1 MDCDFLLNSNAV
13 FSRKPSQP
21 KFCSLL
27 SQPFNC
33 NTQSEVCS
41 LWERKRLGAPPIPQN
56 RLCALSSPAPP
67 LPLPRGGS
75 PLRAAPAAAP
85 RQASTDPG
93 PGRGPLLSPP
103 PGAALRPPSAEPDVT
118 VTGGRRGRC
127 APLAVQSPSGQV
139 ELGPANGAWKVR
151 KDPALSP
158 DPLPRRGPQ
167 RIHRPGAFSRFFSAC
182 CKEIAGSGKEIECRL
197 AIKRETNGAFCL
209 LSV

>member
-1 MDCDFLLNSNAV
+1 MLILGTKAAGGSPNPPKQARC
-13 FSRKPSQP
+13 PQP
-21 KFCSLL
+21 PC
-27 SQPFNC
+27 PAA
-33 NTQSEVCS
+33 
-41 LWERKRLGAPPIPQN
+41 APPEG
-56 RLCALSSPAPP
+56 RV
-67 LPLPRGGS
+67 

-85 RQASTDPG
+85 RQASPGPG
-93 PGRGPLLSPP
+93 PGRGRLLSPP
-103 PGAALRPPSAEPDVT
+103 PGAALRPPSAQPDVT

-151 KDPALSP
+151 NDPALPP

-167 RIHRPGAFSRFFSAC
+167 RLHRPGAFSRFFSAC
-182 CKEIAGSGKEIECRL
+182 CKQIAGSRKEIESRL